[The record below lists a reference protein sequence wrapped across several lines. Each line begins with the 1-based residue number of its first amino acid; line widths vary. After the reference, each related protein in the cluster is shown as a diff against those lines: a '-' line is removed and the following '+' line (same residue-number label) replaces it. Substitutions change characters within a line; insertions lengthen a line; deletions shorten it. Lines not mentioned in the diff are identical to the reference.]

1 MIKSEAE
8 TVEPGGEAQSHVTEM
23 EESEIEIEEA
33 AVPSPGMGMK
43 ITVAKDELVAK
54 LGVVSRA
61 VSSRGTVQVLSGIL
75 LTAEGGTLSLA
86 ATDMEV
92 SLRTTLDAQVEGD
105 GAVVIPGKLLVDLAR
120 LLPESEVKLEY
131 RPDEGVA
138 HIASGTA
145 SYRLNTYAA
154 EDFPRLP
161 AIEAQLH
168 AIDRE
173 ALLDTIDRVA
183 RSASRDESR
192 PVLTGILVRFE
203 AGKLVMVAT
212 DSYRLSVK
220 ETDLGGDAPELEAI
234 IPARALQE
242 LSRLAGGA
250 ETIELG
256 VHENHVVF
264 GTGDAWLTTRR
275 IDGQFPNYR
284 QLLPETFEV
293 ELTVARAELGDVVRR
308 VSVMAQRNSPLRLR
322 FAEGELT
329 VSAQTQDVGEAKESL
344 PVPYTGEE
352 FVIGF
357 NADFLRDGV
366 DSILGDDVLVKLI
379 NPLRPAIL
387 VDPAGDF
394 TYLIMPIR
402 LAG

>member
-1 MIKSEAE
+1 ME
-8 TVEPGGEAQSHVTEM
+8 TETAEPGLRENGTMAEM
-23 EESEIEIEEA
+23 A
-33 AVPSPGMGMK
+33 TGTGMK
-43 ITVAKDELVAK
+43 ISVARDELVAK

-61 VSSRGTVQVLSGIL
+61 VSTRGTVQVLSGIL
-75 LTAEGGTLSLA
+75 LRVEGDVLTLA
-86 ATDMEV
+86 ATDMEL
-92 SLRTTLDAQVEGD
+92 SLRTTLDAQVDGD
-105 GAVVIPGKLLVDLAR
+105 GAVVIPGKPLVELAR
-120 LLPESEVKLEY
+120 LLPESDVTIEY
-131 RPDEGVA
+131 RPEEGTVQ
-138 HIASGTA
+138 IVSG
-145 SYRLNTYAA
+145 SYSSRLHVFNA

-161 AIEAQLH
+161 AVDAQLH
-168 AIDRE
+168 SIDRE
-173 ALLDTIDRVA
+173 ALLETVDRVA

-220 ETDLGGDAPELEAI
+220 ETDLDAAAPELEAI
-234 IPARALQE
+234 IPARALTE
-242 LSRLAGGA
+242 LSRLAGGD
-250 ETIELG
+250 TVELG

-264 GTGDAWLTTRR
+264 GTGTGDTVDAWLTTRR

-293 ELTVARAELGDVVRR
+293 ELTLPKSELADVVRR
-308 VSVMAQRNSPLRLR
+308 ASVLALRNSPLRLR
-322 FAEGELT
+322 LAEGELT
-329 VSAQTQDVGEAKESL
+329 VSAQTQDVGETQETMPAA
-344 PVPYTGEE
+344 YTGEE

-357 NADFLRDGV
+357 NAEFLRDGV
-366 DSILGDDVLVKLI
+366 DSIVGDDVRMKLI

-387 VDPAGDF
+387 EDAAGDF